1 MKDGFKKIEFR
12 EPSEWILSRLIDKN
26 GDAKKYD
33 LIEFKNGYSNKKASF
48 FALFFSILASII
60 AYILDFDLYSIN
72 MGLFAYNTVLCA
84 IVFANFEKNSYI
96 FALFS
101 TIFALII
108 QIIFIKLS
116 FIALTFPFVL
126 ASIVLLKFYKN

>member
-1 MKDGFKKIEFR
+1 MDFGF
-12 EPSEWILSRLIDKN
+12 LSVF
-26 GDAKKYD
+26 GD
-33 LIEFKNGYSNKKASF
+33 L
-48 FALFFSILASII
+48 
-60 AYILDFDLYSIN
+60 LDFDLYSIN